1 MPLLLVYLE
10 TEIFDFDSLNKYST
24 DFKKFYIKGDLIVL
38 NPPLSIAQFIPQK
51 NKFFKSDADQREI

>member
-24 DFKKFYIKGDLIVL
+24 DLKNIYTKGNLAVF
-38 NPPLSIAQFIPQK
+38 NPPLSIAQFIPRK
-51 NKFFKSDADQREI
+51 INF

>member
-24 DFKKFYIKGDLIVL
+24 DFKKFYIKGDRIVF

-51 NKFFKSDADQREI
+51 INF